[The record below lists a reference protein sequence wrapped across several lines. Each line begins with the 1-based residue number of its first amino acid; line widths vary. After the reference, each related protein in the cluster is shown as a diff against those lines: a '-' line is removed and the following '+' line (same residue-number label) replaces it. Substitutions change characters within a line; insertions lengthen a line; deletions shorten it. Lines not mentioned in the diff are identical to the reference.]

1 VQVGRPLVYDF
12 RRGIAR
18 SRLAVVCPLVLAFAL
33 PAAASPQTS
42 ASVRATVDK
51 YCITCHSE
59 RLRTAGLSLESL
71 DTAEIPK
78 HAELWEKVSSKL
90 RTGAM
95 PPAGAPRPD
104 AATVAD
110 TAEWLEAS
118 LDEAAAR
125 RPNPGRPPVHRL
137 NRAEYANAIRD
148 LLAVEI
154 DPRALLPA
162 DDQGYGFD
170 NNAGALTMSPGLMDR
185 YLLAA
190 RRIARTAVGAASTSP
205 VVETFNVSRL
215 LTQDDRIAEDLPF
228 GSRGGLAFRYQFP
241 FDAEYVMRIR
251 LQGSLARTTGEQI
264 DVRLDGERIA
274 LLTTGAPRPA
284 GEGVPDPV
292 LETRF
297 AAKAGPRLIGVSVIG
312 RTAVA
317 EGLGPARLPV
327 GNISFRAS
335 GVNAVELEGPFNPQ
349 GPGDTPSRR
358 RLFTC
363 HPSAPQDQ
371 RRCATGIASALARR
385 AFRRPAEER
394 DVQTLIAFYDRARA
408 GGFDA
413 GIQAIV
419 ERVLIDPEFL
429 FRVERDPARAAP
441 GEAHRITDLELA
453 SRLSFFLWSSIPDDE
468 LLEAAARGR
477 LRDPAVLRTQVARML
492 ADPRSSSL
500 VTNFASQWLH
510 LRNLRAVAPDLA
522 EFPDFDEN
530 LRLAFQRETELLIES
545 QLREDRPVVDLLT
558 TPYTFL
564 NERLAR
570 HYGVRG
576 VYGSHFRRVM
586 VDTPERIGLL
596 GHGSILTVTSYAT
609 RTSPVLRGKWL
620 LENILGTPPPAPP
633 PNVPALKE
641 NSEAAKPSTVRER
654 MEEHRRNPVCASCHS
669 RMDPLGFALEN
680 FDAIGRW
687 RTAGEDH
694 APIDASAALPDG
706 TTFEGPVGLRQVL
719 VARRDQFADA
729 IAEKML
735 TYALGRGV
743 EYFDRPSLRA
753 VMRQARE
760 QGYTWSSIIIGI
772 VTSTP
777 FQMRSAKA

>member
-1 VQVGRPLVYDF
+1 M
-12 RRGIAR
+12 A
-18 SRLAVVCPLVLAFAL
+18 LAIAL
-33 PAAASPQTS
+33 PAAASPQS
-42 ASVRATVDK
+42 AASVRATVDK
-51 YCITCHSE
+51 YCVTCHSQ
-59 RLRTAGLSLESL
+59 RLRTAGLSLDTL
-71 DTAEIPK
+71 DTSDIPK
-78 HAELWEKVSSKL
+78 HAELWEKVTAKL

-110 TAEWLEAS
+110 TAAWLESS

-125 RPNPGRPPVHRL
+125 RPNPGRPPLHRL
-137 NRAEYANAIRD
+137 NRVEYANAVRD

-190 RRIARTAVGAASTSP
+190 RRIARMAVGASSTRP
-205 VVETFNVSRL
+205 VVETFTVSRL
-215 LTQDDRIAEDLPF
+215 LTQDDRVDEALPF
-228 GSRGGLAFRYQFP
+228 GSRGGLALRYQFP

-251 LQGSLARTTGEQI
+251 LQGATARTAGEQI

-284 GEGVPDPV
+284 AEGVPDPV

-297 AAKAGPRLIGVSVIG
+297 GAKAGPRLIGVSVIG

-317 EGLGPARLPV
+317 EGLAPARLPV
-327 GNISFRAS
+327 GNISFRSS
-335 GVNAVELEGPFNPQ
+335 GVSAIELEGPFNVQ

-363 HPSAPQDQ
+363 RPSAPPDQ
-371 RRCATGIASALARR
+371 ARCAAEIAGTLARR

-394 DVQTLIAFYDRARA
+394 DVRTLLGFYDQARG
-408 GGFDA
+408 GGFEA
-413 GIQAIV
+413 GVQAIV

-429 FRVERDPARAAP
+429 FRVERDRAAIP
-441 GEAHRITDLELA
+441 SGEAYRLSDLELA
-453 SRLSFFLWSSIPDDE
+453 ARLSFFLWSSLPDDE
-468 LLEAAARGR
+468 LLDAAARGR
-477 LRDPAVLRTQVARML
+477 LHDPAVLRAQVTRML

-510 LRNLRAVAPDLA
+510 LRNLRAAAPDLA

-545 QLREDRPVVDLLT
+545 QLREDRPVTDLLT
-558 TPYTFL
+558 TSYTFV

-570 HYGVRG
+570 HYGIRG
-576 VYGSHFRRVM
+576 VYGSHFRRVTI
-586 VDTPERIGLL
+586 DTPERIGLL
-596 GHGSILTVTSYAT
+596 GQGSILTVTSYAT

-633 PNVPALKE
+633 PNVPSLKE
-641 NSEAAKPSTVRER
+641 NSEAVKPTTVRER
-654 MEEHRRNPVCASCHS
+654 MEEHRRNPVCASCHA

-687 RTAGEDH
+687 RTTGEDN
-694 APIDASAALPDG
+694 AAIDASAALPDG
-706 TTFEGPVGLRQVL
+706 TKFQGPVGLRTVL
-719 VARRDQFADA
+719 VARRDEFAA
-729 IAEKML
+729 TIAEKML
-735 TYALGRGV
+735 TFALGRGV

-753 VMRQARE
+753 VMRQARG
-760 QGYTWSSIIIGI
+760 QDYTWSSIIMGI

-777 FQMRSAKA
+777 FQMRSAKT

>member
-1 VQVGRPLVYDF
+1 VGRPL
-12 RRGIAR
+12 AR
-18 SRLAVVCPLVLAFAL
+18 IFGQWSVTAIRVAVCAVLLAFAR
-33 PAAASPQTS
+33 PAAAAPQTP
-42 ASVRATVDK
+42 ASVRATIDK
-51 YCITCHSE
+51 YCVTCHSQ
-59 RLRTAGLSLESL
+59 RLRTAGLSLETL
-71 DTAEIPK
+71 DTTDIPA
-78 HAELWEKVSSKL
+78 HAELWEKVTTRL

-104 AATVAD
+104 AATAAD
-110 TAEWLEAS
+110 TAEWLETS

-125 RPNPGRPPVHRL
+125 RPNPGRPPLHRL
-137 NRAEYANAIRD
+137 NRVEYANAVRD
-148 LLAVEI
+148 LLALEI

-190 RRIARTAVGAASTSP
+190 RRIARTAIGAASTRP
-205 VVETFNVSRL
+205 VVETFTVSRL
-215 LTQDDRIAEDLPF
+215 LTQDDRIGEELPF
-228 GSRGGLAFRYQFP
+228 GSRGGLAFRHQFP

-251 LQGSLARTTGEQI
+251 LQGATARTPGEQI
-264 DVRLDGERIA
+264 DVRLDGQRIA
-274 LLTTGAPRPA
+274 LLTTAAAPRAA

-297 AAKAGPRLIGVSVIG
+297 AAKAGPRLIGVAVIG
-312 RTAVA
+312 RTVVA

-327 GNISFRAS
+327 GNISFRSS
-335 GVNAVELEGPFNPQ
+335 GVSAVDLEGPFNPQ
-349 GPGDTPSRR
+349 GPGETPSRR
-358 RLFTC
+358 RLFPC
-363 HPSAPQDQ
+363 HPSASQEQ
-371 RRCATGIASALARR
+371 RRCATEIASSLARR

-394 DVQTLIAFYDRARA
+394 DVNTLIGFYDRARA
-408 GGFDA
+408 DGFEA
-413 GIQAIV
+413 GVQAIV

-429 FRVERDPARAAP
+429 FRIERDPPRIAP
-441 GEAHRITDLELA
+441 GTAYRISDLELA
-453 SRLSFFLWSSIPDDE
+453 SRLSFFLWSSGPDEE

-477 LRDPAVLRTQVARML
+477 LRDPAVLRTQVTRLL
-492 ADPRSSSL
+492 ADPRSAAL

-530 LRLAFQRETELLIES
+530 LRQAFQRETELVIDS
-545 QLREDRPVVDLLT
+545 QLRENRPVTDLLT

-570 HYGVRG
+570 HYGIRG
-576 VYGSHFRRVM
+576 VLGSHFRRVT

-596 GHGSILTVTSYAT
+596 GQGSILTVTSYAT

-633 PNVPALKE
+633 PNVPSLKE
-641 NSEAAKPSTVRER
+641 NSEAAQPTTVRER
-654 MEEHRRNPVCASCHS
+654 MEEHRRNPVCASCHA

-687 RTAGEDH
+687 RTAGEDQ

-706 TTFEGPVGLRQVL
+706 TKFEGPVGLRLIL
-719 VARRDQFADA
+719 VARRDQFAA
-729 IAEKML
+729 TIAEKML

-753 VMRQARE
+753 VMRQARD
-760 QGYTWSSIIIGI
+760 QHYTWSSIIFGI

-777 FQMRSAKA
+777 FQMRSAKS

>member
-1 VQVGRPLVYDF
+1 LRSPLARTF
-12 RRGIAR
+12 GQGITG
-18 SRLAVVCPLVLAFAL
+18 STLAVTAALLAASSR
-33 PAAASPQTS
+33 PAAAAPQTS
-42 ASVRATVDK
+42 ASVRATLDK
-51 YCITCHSE
+51 YCVTCHNQ
-59 RLRTAGLSLESL
+59 RLRTAGLSLEGVETS
-71 DTAEIPK
+71 DVAGR
-78 HAELWEKVSSKL
+78 AELWEKVTTKL

-104 AATVAD
+104 AIVATDV
-110 TAEWLEAS
+110 AEWLETS

-125 RPNPGRPPVHRL
+125 RPNPGRPPLHRL
-137 NRAEYANAIRD
+137 NRVEYANAIRD

-154 DPRALLPA
+154 DARALLPA

-190 RRIARTAVGAASTSP
+190 RRIARMAVGAASTRP
-205 VVETFNVSRL
+205 VVETFAVSRL
-215 LTQDDRIAEDLPF
+215 LTQDDRIGEELPF
-228 GSRGGLAFRYQFP
+228 GSRGGLAFRHQFP

-251 LQGSLARTTGEQI
+251 LQGSTARSNGEQI

-274 LLTTGAPRPA
+274 LLTTGSSPRG
-284 GEGVPDPV
+284 GEGAPDPV

-317 EGLGPARLPV
+317 EGLAPAHLPV

-335 GVNAVELEGPFNPQ
+335 GVSGVELEGPFNPQ

-363 HPSAPQDQ
+363 RPSAPPDQ
-371 RRCATGIASALARR
+371 RRCATEIAASLARR
-385 AFRRPAEER
+385 AYRRPVEER
-394 DVQTLIAFYDRARA
+394 DVQTLIGFYDRARDS
-408 GGFDA
+408 GFEPA
-413 GIQAIV
+413 IQAIV

-429 FRVERDPARAAP
+429 FRVERDPARVAP
-441 GEAHRITDLELA
+441 GEAYRISDLELA
-453 SRLSFFLWSSIPDDE
+453 SRLSFFLWSTVPDDE
-468 LLEAAARGR
+468 LLDVAARGR
-477 LRDPAVLRTQVARML
+477 LRDPATLRAQVSRML
-492 ADPRSSSL
+492 VDPRSSSL

-510 LRNLRAVAPDLA
+510 LRNLRAVTPDLV

-530 LRLAFQRETELLIES
+530 LRQAFQRETELLIES
-545 QLREDRPVVDLLT
+545 QLRENRPVVELLT
-558 TPYTFL
+558 TPYTYL

-570 HYGVRG
+570 HYGIRG
-576 VYGSHFRRVM
+576 VYGSHFRRVT

-596 GHGSILTVTSYAT
+596 GQGSILTVTSYAT

-633 PNVPALKE
+633 PNVPSLKE
-641 NSEAAKPSTVRER
+641 NSEAAKPTTVRER
-654 MEEHRRNPVCASCHS
+654 MEEHRRNPVCASCHA

-687 RTAGEDH
+687 RTSGEDH
-694 APIDASAALPDG
+694 AAIDASATLPDG
-706 TTFEGPVGLRQVL
+706 TRFDGPVGLRRVL
-719 VARRDQFADA
+719 VARQDEFAGTV
-729 IAEKML
+729 AEKML

-753 VMRQARE
+753 VMRQAR
-760 QGYTWSSIIIGI
+760 QQQYTWSSIITGI
-772 VTSTP
+772 ITSTP
-777 FQMRSAKA
+777 FQMRSAKP